1 MVDKSEKFHW
11 LVRTGFAARGIT
23 YLLLGYI
30 ALSTRGD
37 AEGGGS
43 AVYDYIQEVPFGTP
57 ILWVM
62 TLGLLAYVAF
72 RLMCAISD
80 LQHRGADATGIMK
93 RIGDAAS
100 AVAHMFLAYACY
112 QFATGEKRSS
122 EGEGGG
128 QEMAGSILQMEIGW
142 ILIILVGFG
151 FLVGAFMQAKA
162 AWTAHFM
169 HRISSRAPS
178 ITKPIGRAGHFARS
192 VVFLLI
198 GWSMVH
204 GAWAEEKERVAGLGE
219 AILSLRD
226 NGLIYTLVA
235 IGLVMFGIFSLFTAR
250 YRIIPDFGPEGL
262 KPHFR
267 A

>member
-1 MVDKSEKFHW
+1 MVDKSEKFSW

-23 YLLLGYI
+23 YTLLGYI
-30 ALSTRGD
+30 ALSSRGD
-37 AEGGGS
+37 IEGGGS

-62 TLGLLAYVAF
+62 TFGLIAYVAF
-72 RLMCAISD
+72 RLMCAIGD
-80 LQHRGADATGIMK
+80 LQHRGTDTTGILK

-100 AVAHMFLAYACY
+100 AVAHLFLAYACF
-112 QFATGEKRSS
+112 QFATGEKRSAS
-122 EGEGGG
+122 GDGGG
-128 QEMAGSILQMEIGW
+128 EEVAGSILQMELGW
-142 ILIILVGFG
+142 IVIILVGIG
-151 FLVGAFMQAKA
+151 FLVGAFMQAKT

-169 HRISSRAPS
+169 HRISARAPA
-178 ITKPIGRAGHFARS
+178 IAKPIGQIGHAARA

-198 GWSMVH
+198 GWSMVR
-204 GAWAEEKERVAGLGE
+204 GAWAESEERVQGLSE

-226 NGLIYTLVA
+226 MGWIFTLVA
-235 IGLVMFGIFSLFTAR
+235 IGLIMFGVFSLFTAR

-267 A
+267 S

>member
-1 MVDKSEKFHW
+1 MVDKSEKFSW

-23 YLLLGYI
+23 YMLLGYI

-72 RLMCAISD
+72 RLLCAITD
-80 LQHRGADATGIMK
+80 LQNRGSDRSGIFK

-100 AVAHMFLAYACY
+100 AVAHLFLAYACY
-112 QFATGEKRSS
+112 QFATGEKSS
-122 EGEGGG
+122 SDGDSGGK
-128 QEMAGSILQMEIGW
+128 EMAGSILQMEIGW
-142 ILIILVGFG
+142 ILIGVVGIG
-151 FLVGAFMQAKA
+151 FLVGAYMQAKT

-169 HRISSRAPS
+169 HRISARAPW
-178 ITKPIGRAGHFARS
+178 IAKPIGRAGHFARA

-198 GWSMVH
+198 GWSMIRSS
-204 GAWAEEKERVAGLGE
+204 WAGQEDRVRGLGE

-226 NGLIYTLVA
+226 TGYIYTMVAFGLILF
-235 IGLVMFGIFSLFTAR
+235 GLFSLFTAR
-250 YRIIPDFGPEGL
+250 YRIIPDVGREGL
-262 KPHFR
+262 KPKLHS
-267 A
+267 

>member
-1 MVDKSEKFHW
+1 MVDKSEKFSW

-37 AEGGGS
+37 AGGGGS

-62 TLGLLAYVAF
+62 TIGLLAYVAF
-72 RLMCAISD
+72 RLLCAISD
-80 LQHRGADATGIMK
+80 LQHRGTDATGIMK

-100 AVAHMFLAYACY
+100 AVAHLFLAYACF

-122 EGEGGG
+122 EGDSGG

-142 ILIILVGFG
+142 IVIIVVGLG
-151 FLVGAFMQAKA
+151 FIVGAFMQAKTGV
-162 AWTAHFM
+162 TAHFM
-169 HRISSRAPS
+169 HRISAHAPS
-178 ITKPIGRAGHFARS
+178 IAKPIGRAGHFARA

-198 GWSMVH
+198 GWSMVR
-204 GAWAEEKERVAGLGE
+204 GAWAEKEERVVGLGE

-226 NGLIYTLVA
+226 TGYIYTLVA
-235 IGLVMFGIFSLFTAR
+235 IGLIMFGIFSLFTAR
-250 YRIIPDFGPEGL
+250 YRIIPEFGPEGL

>member
-1 MVDKSEKFHW
+1 MVDKSEKFNW

-37 AEGGGS
+37 AEAGGS

-122 EGEGGG
+122 GGDSSG
-128 QEMAGSILQMEIGW
+128 QEMAGSILQMDIGW
-142 ILIILVGFG
+142 ILIIVVGIG
-151 FLVGAFMQAKA
+151 FLVGSFMQAKA

-169 HRISSRAPS
+169 HRISSGAPN
-178 ITKPIGRAGHFARS
+178 IAKPIGRAGHFARS

-198 GWSMVH
+198 GWSMVR
-204 GAWAEEKERVAGLGE
+204 GAWAEEEERVAGLGE

-226 NGLIYTLVA
+226 TGFIYTLVA
-235 IGLVMFGIFSLFTAR
+235 IGLIMFGIFSLFTAR

>member
-1 MVDKSEKFHW
+1 MVDKSEKFNW

-62 TLGLLAYVAF
+62 TIGLLAYAAF

-80 LQHRGADATGIMK
+80 LQHRGNDATGIMK

-100 AVAHMFLAYACY
+100 AVAHMFLGYACY
-112 QFATGEKRSS
+112 QFATGEKSS
-122 EGEGGG
+122 SAGEGSG
-128 QEMAGSILQMEIGW
+128 QEMAGSILQMDIGW
-142 ILIILVGFG
+142 ILINVVGIG
-151 FLVGAFMQAKA
+151 FLLGAFMQAKT

-169 HRISSRAPS
+169 HRISARAPN

-198 GWSMVH
+198 GWSMVR
-204 GAWAEEKERVAGLGE
+204 GAWAEEEERVAGLGE

-226 NGLIYTLVA
+226 AGFIYTLVA
-235 IGLVMFGIFSLFTAR
+235 IGLIMFGLFSLFTAR
-250 YRIIPDFGPEGL
+250 YRIIPDFGPKGL